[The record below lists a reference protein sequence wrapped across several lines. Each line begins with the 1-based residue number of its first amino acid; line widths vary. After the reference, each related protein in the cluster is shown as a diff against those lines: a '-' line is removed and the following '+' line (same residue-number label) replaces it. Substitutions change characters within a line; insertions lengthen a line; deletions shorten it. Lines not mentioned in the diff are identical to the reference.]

1 MKHLIDLSQV
11 TARQLRRMLDLGGQV
26 KSHPEDFAQAMSG
39 QTLCMLFEKP
49 SLRTRV
55 SFETGVTQMGGH
67 AIFYD
72 LGTSPFGAGKESI
85 ADTARTLGRYVDMIM
100 ARLFEQAHVKTL
112 AKFSGVPVIN
122 GLTNDSH
129 PTQVLA
135 DLLTMEERMGA
146 LEGRTLAYL
155 GDARNNVTH
164 SLISGCALMGI
175 SMRIACP
182 EGYAPD
188 PRVLARAERTAR
200 KTGAVIRVMSD
211 PIRAVEGADAV
222 YTDTWMSYHI
232 PPSEQEERARQFRP
246 YQVNAALMRR
256 AGRRAMFLHCLP
268 AQRGCEVTDEVMDG
282 PQSAVFDEAENRLH
296 MHKAAM
302 LWLIEEQG

>member
-1 MKHLIDLSQV
+1 MKHLIELSHV

-26 KSHPEDFAQAMSG
+26 KRHPEDFANAMYG

-72 LGTSPFGAGKESI
+72 LGTSPFGSGKESI
-85 ADTARTLGRYVDMIM
+85 GDTARTLGRYVDMIM
-100 ARLFEQAHVKTL
+100 ARLFEHAHVKAL
-112 AKFSGVPVIN
+112 ARYSGVPVIN

-129 PTQVLA
+129 PTQILA

-146 LEGRTLAYL
+146 LDGRTVAYL

-164 SLISGCALMGI
+164 SLMAGCALMGMH
-175 SMRIACP
+175 MRIACP
-182 EGYAPD
+182 EGHAPD
-188 PRVLARAERTAR
+188 RRVLRRAETLAR
-200 KTGAVIRVMSD
+200 RTGATLQVMSD

-222 YTDTWMSYHI
+222 YTDT
-232 PPSEQEERARQFRP
+232 
-246 YQVNAALMRR
+246 
-256 AGRRAMFLHCLP
+256 
-268 AQRGCEVTDEVMDG
+268 
-282 PQSAVFDEAENRLH
+282 
-296 MHKAAM
+296 
-302 LWLIEEQG
+302 